1 VLLWGSRE
9 RSEESVLY
17 NPKGEPRQGGAVIG
31 GTVGAPLSLL
41 AVSHG
46 TVYIDIAAIVVLG
59 IETATVRC
67 ASRSQ
72 YLLSVLSG
80 AASSVCF
87 GQRQLP
93 LPAQN
98 DSPPQRRNSTIARAC
113 LSVDA
118 GLCSLGS
125 GSSQAGCRGSGTN
138 TFVHACPGGAGYSLK
153 QRAYSREQRG
163 TGSWE
168 L

>member
-31 GTVGAPLSLL
+31 VTVGAPLSLF

-46 TVYIDIAAIVVLG
+46 IVYIDIAAIVVLG
-59 IETATVRC
+59 IETATARC
-67 ASRSQ
+67 ASQSE

-87 GQRQLP
+87 GQHQRQLP
-93 LPAQN
+93 MPAQN

-138 TFVHACPGGAGYSLK
+138 TLVHACPGGAGYSLK
-153 QRAYSREQRG
+153 QRA
-163 TGSWE
+163 
-168 L
+168 